1 MDNLAKKTFTPFY
14 NKSGK
19 YNSVIRS
26 GKLEE
31 IIDFF
36 ISLRENGKVNKEQ
49 WVTTQIKTSRNGKLY
64 EELVEFEKKEE
75 VMAKEHMPDRED
87 DIPF

>member
-1 MDNLAKKTFTPFY
+1 MDNITQKTFTPFY
-14 NKSGK
+14 NKKGNYDSI
-19 YNSVIRS
+19 IRS

-31 IIDFF
+31 IIEFF
-36 ISLRENGKVNKEQ
+36 IGLRENGKANKEQ

-75 VMAKEHMPDRED
+75 VMAKEHMPDRVD
-87 DIPF
+87 DLPF

>member
-1 MDNLAKKTFTPFY
+1 MDNLTKKTFTPFY

-36 ISLRENGKVNKEQ
+36 ISLRENGKVNK
-49 WVTTQIKTSRNGKLY
+49 N
-64 EELVEFEKKEE
+64 
-75 VMAKEHMPDRED
+75 
-87 DIPF
+87 